1 MTRADF
7 EEVKKNILYPVIG
20 ACVIGIGAAA
30 AVTWAN
36 TNRAIER
43 VDALETQQD
52 AQDERLRKMSDRIS
66 EIGTDVRWLRST
78 IEGVAP
84 SPR

>member
-7 EEVKKNILYPVIG
+7 LEVRRNILYPVIA

-43 VDALETQQD
+43 VTSLETQQE
-52 AQDERLRKMSDRIS
+52 AQDDRLRKMSDRLS
-66 EIGTDVRWLRST
+66 EIGTDVRWLRHELEKQT
-78 IEGVAP
+78 K
-84 SPR
+84 